1 MAGQSVGLILDKE
14 VDVSRGDW
22 LLEDLSASSSI
33 APAISTSKTLE
44 ATLCWLDD
52 EPLVKGRTYLALHGH
67 QWVKAQVSDIVHRL
81 DILSLAP
88 LEADHLKVNE
98 IGVVKLSFKEALPVQ
113 SFQQCRLM
121 GSMILV
127 DPASHTTSGAVLIQA

>member
-1 MAGQSVGLILDKE
+1 
-14 VDVSRGDW
+14 
-22 LLEDLSASSSI
+22 
-33 APAISTSKTLE
+33 
-44 ATLCWLDD
+44 
-52 EPLVKGRTYLALHGH
+52 
-67 QWVKAQVSDIVHRL
+67 L

-88 LEADHLKVNE
+88 VQADHLKVNE

-113 SFQQCRLM
+113 NFQDCRLM